1 MAFAGKMKAAALAAF
16 LGESPGNSRRIH
28 SRWRYSVQVLP
39 ERHIFWRQI
48 FAGRAQ
54 R

>member
-1 MAFAGKMKAAALAAF
+1 MAFAGKVKAAALAAF

-39 ERHIFWRQI
+39 ARHILAARGSVPDI
-48 FAGRAQ
+48 GA
-54 R
+54 